1 MWAKNV
7 GGKVWKWMTK
17 TQRTVLFTLFLPP
30 SCYTNE
36 EKKNVSPVPAQ
47 HQVEFVA
54 YGQELIGISLMIP
67 TAPTMLAY
75 GLVADIFERERRV
88 G

>member
-1 MWAKNV
+1 M
-7 GGKVWKWMTK
+7 GLFYSHYFT
-17 TQRTVLFTLFLPP
+17 TVITLI
-30 SCYTNE
+30 
-36 EKKNVSPVPAQ
+36 KRQNVSPLPAQ

-54 YGQELIGISLMIP
+54 YGRELIGISLMIP

-75 GLVADIFERERRV
+75 GLVADIFWREWRV

>member
-1 MWAKNV
+1 MDDKN
-7 GGKVWKWMTK
+7 TK
-17 TQRTVLFTLFLPP
+17 DWFIHIILPP
-30 SCYTNE
+30 SCYTNS
-36 EKKNVSPVPAQ
+36 EKKNMTPVPAQ

-54 YGQELIGISLMIP
+54 YGPELIGISLMIP

>member
-1 MWAKNV
+1 
-7 GGKVWKWMTK
+7 MT
-17 TQRTVLFTLFLPP
+17 
-30 SCYTNE
+30 
-36 EKKNVSPVPAQ
+36 PVPAQ

-54 YGQELIGISLMIP
+54 YGPELIGISLMIP

>member
-1 MWAKNV
+1 MCGK
-7 GGKVWKWMTK
+7 KVWKWMTK
-17 TQRTVLFTLFLPP
+17 TDGTVLFALFHHCVMTLI
-30 SCYTNE
+30 
-36 EKKNVSPVPAQ
+36 KRQNVSPPPAQ

-54 YGQELIGISLMIP
+54 YGRELIGISLMIP

-75 GLVADIFERERRV
+75 GLVADIFWREWRV